1 MKFASP
7 FSTYGIRIY
16 VRRVGPLIMGY
27 AQRLRHAAVYD
38 EKRNRLF

>member
-7 FSTYGIRIY
+7 FSYLRHSYI
-16 VRRVGPLIMGY
+16 RRVGLLIMGY